1 MIDTIIHSSCFVIVE
16 FHLDN
21 QGSSHIDQTLLN
33 SADLSIRRDQEEAS
47 LNADDQPGAG
57 NGEQE
62 PRTGPL
68 ILQDPK
74 LGELQAEFQSKW
86 HN

>member
-1 MIDTIIHSSCFVIVE
+1 MIDAIIHSSFFVIVE

-33 SADLSIRRDQEEAS
+33 SADFSIGRDREQAS
-47 LNADDQPGAG
+47 INANDQSGAA

-62 PRTGPL
+62 QRPGPL